1 MGRLRDKVI
10 LITGGAGAVGSAV
23 AEAVVRNG
31 GIAIDTDL
39 DGREGIDHVLD
50 VTSEAD
56 WQRVIAAVGQSAGRL
71 DGLVNAAG
79 IAELGSIEDTDYA
92 AFRRTMAINVDG
104 TFLGCKYALGLM
116 KRTGGAIVNIS
127 SVSGLIG
134 GHNLAAYNA
143 SKGAVRLLS
152 KSVAL
157 HGARLNPPV
166 RCNSVH
172 PTFLEGP
179 MTDALI
185 NPSPN
190 PAETKAKMT
199 RDIPLRRFGKPSEVA
214 DMCVYLL
221 SDESAFVT
229 GAEFAIDG
237 GLTAK

>member
-1 MGRLRDKVI
+1 MGRLRDKII

-23 AEAVVRNG
+23 AEAVVRDG

-39 DGREGIDHVLD
+39 ASREGIDHVLD
-50 VTSEAD
+50 VTAEAD
-56 WQRVIAAVGQSAGRL
+56 WLRVIGAVEASAGRL

-79 IAELGSIEDTDYA
+79 IAEMGTVEDTDYA
-92 AFRRTMAINVDG
+92 MFRRTMAINVDG
-104 TFLGCKYALGLM
+104 TFLGCKYALALM
-116 KRTGGAIVNIS
+116 KKTGGAIVNIS
-127 SVSGLIG
+127 SVSGLVG

-157 HGARLNPPV
+157 HGARLNPQV

-185 NPSPN
+185 KPAANPD
-190 PAETKAKMT
+190 EMKARMT

-229 GAEFAIDG
+229 GAEFVIDG
-237 GLTAK
+237 GLTAR